1 MRRRRNDDDEHH
13 ETKWNRNEKQVQFHY
28 EPRGESH
35 SRVSLKSREGRGD
48 IQPRTKEFL
57 PFPSFGTTT
66 RYRTRPILHNKTTRS
81 RPSWSLKETWKD
93 DLFLRHF
100 VHFLLSPFFGMFCC
114 SVLLLSSNWPAAVTL
129 FLQDETFTD
138 FLCQSLSLSLISL
151 LVSFCCQ
158 ELTSSSLDSLFG
170 RFLPIC
176 DTRKVILIEMTRNW
190 VLTSL
195 LGVKT
200 MMKKRTSWEF
210 LPMLAA
216 CFNLAMATCLF
227 CNEGRA
233 HIVHNQDWS

>member
-48 IQPRTKEFL
+48 IQPRTKEFF

-66 RYRTRPILHNKTTRS
+66 RYRTRPILHNKTTGS

-138 FLCQSLSLSLISL
+138 FLCQSLSDLFVGQFLLSRTDFVFFGLIVWVFL
-151 LVSFCCQ
+151 
-158 ELTSSSLDSLFG
+158 
-170 RFLPIC
+170 FLPIC